1 MTLTNTV
8 EELSAEDLD
17 LLLDDIGSLS
27 NHERAVLMKLIETAA
42 AKKEETSAR
51 GKFIPFVR
59 VMWPEFING
68 THHKFMAQTFER
80 IIQGEE
86 VRMVVNLPPR
96 HSKSSMLSHYFP
108 AWFLGHFPKKK
119 IIQVSHTADLAVD
132 FGRKVR
138 NLIHHPDY
146 SRIFPETR
154 IAKDS
159 AAAGAW
165 KTTLGGEYFAIG
177 VGGALAGRG
186 GDLIIVDDPHSEQ
199 DVKTGDP
206 AVFDRV
212 YEWWQTGA
220 RQRVQPGASLLVLH
234 TRWSRRDLTGRLVA
248 NMAANP
254 DADQWEVVEF
264 PAILPSGKPLWP
276 EFWSLES
283 LLKLKNSIE
292 TQYWNAQYQQ
302 NPTSEEGAVVKREW
316 WKYWEHEDPPECNY
330 VIAAL
335 DTAAETR
342 TFSDYSAMSI
352 WGVFFLSAD
361 GKTEAKADDEDAVA
375 NVILLNT
382 IKKRMEFPELKVAI
396 RDIYAKW
403 KPDTLIVEKKGSGT
417 ALYQEL
423 RRSGLPVSE
432 FTPSRATGDKRARLN
447 SVSDL
452 VKSGLVWV
460 PRTRWAEELVEEVAS
475 FPAAEHDDLLDTF
488 VMSMLRLRMGGFLT
502 IHSDKPVFDD
512 EETLHMNGGAGDG
525 PGDYAY
531 Y

>member
-1 MTLTNTV
+1 MNDTV
-8 EELSAEDLD
+8 ADLSAEDLEV
-17 LLLDDIGSLS
+17 LLDNVDQLS
-27 NHERAVLMKLIETAA
+27 AHERAVLLKMIDAA
-42 AKKEETSAR
+42 AARKEEVSSR
-51 GKFIPFVR
+51 QSFIPFVR

-68 THHKFMAQTFER
+68 THHKFMARTFER
-80 IIQGEE
+80 IIRGEE

-138 NLIHHPDY
+138 NLINHADY
-146 SRIFPETR
+146 KRIFPETMV
-154 IAKDS
+154 AKDS

-165 KTTLGGEYFAIG
+165 KTTQGGEYFAIG

-234 TRWSRRDLTGRLVA
+234 TRWSKRDLTGRLVA

-276 EFWSLES
+276 EFWSLEA

-292 TQYWNAQYQQ
+292 AQYWNAQYQQ
-302 NPTSEEGAVVKREW
+302 NPTSEEGAIVKRGW
-316 WKYWEHEDPPECNY
+316 WK
-330 VIAAL
+330 
-335 DTAAETR
+335 
-342 TFSDYSAMSI
+342 
-352 WGVFFLSAD
+352 
-361 GKTEAKADDEDAVA
+361 
-375 NVILLNT
+375 
-382 IKKRMEFPELKVAI
+382 
-396 RDIYAKW
+396 
-403 KPDTLIVEKKGSGT
+403 
-417 ALYQEL
+417 
-423 RRSGLPVSE
+423 
-432 FTPSRATGDKRARLN
+432 
-447 SVSDL
+447 
-452 VKSGLVWV
+452 
-460 PRTRWAEELVEEVAS
+460 
-475 FPAAEHDDLLDTF
+475 
-488 VMSMLRLRMGGFLT
+488 
-502 IHSDKPVFDD
+502 
-512 EETLHMNGGAGDG
+512 
-525 PGDYAY
+525 
-531 Y
+531 